1 MQELTLIQKLIVWI
15 PPVLLAITLHEVA
28 HGWVA
33 LQFGDPTAKTL
44 GRLSLNPLRH
54 VDPIGTVLLPLVLF
68 FLGGFIFGWAKPVP
82 VDLSRVP
89 RPRHAM
95 VWVALAGPAANVAM
109 ALVWALLLKLGLTL
123 APVLGWAGLPLYYM
137 GVAGISI
144 NVVLAALNLLP
155 IPPLDGSKVL
165 MGILPPRLAWRMA
178 RLEPYGML
186 IVLLLLALGWLPLLL
201 GPIIHFLHLIL
212 SLLLGN
218 A

>member
-1 MQELTLIQKLIVWI
+1 
-15 PPVLLAITLHEVA
+15 
-28 HGWVA
+28 
-33 LQFGDPTAKTL
+33 
-44 GRLSLNPLRH
+44 
-54 VDPIGTVLLPLVLF
+54 
-68 FLGGFIFGWAKPVP
+68 
-82 VDLSRVP
+82 
-89 RPRHAM
+89 M

-165 MGILPPRLAWRMA
+165 MGILPPRLAWQMA

-201 GPIIHFLHLIL
+201 GPIIHLLHLIL